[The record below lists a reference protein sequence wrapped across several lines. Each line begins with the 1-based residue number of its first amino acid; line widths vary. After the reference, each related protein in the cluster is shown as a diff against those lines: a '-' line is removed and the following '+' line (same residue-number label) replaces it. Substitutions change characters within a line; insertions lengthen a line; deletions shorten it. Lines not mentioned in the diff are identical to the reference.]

1 MQHAGSTLWWA
12 RAITQSRRKV
22 LITGATGFIGLALCR
37 RLIEENFDVRVLLRD
52 PAKIKLL
59 PSSLQ
64 AVPALGDLYDQQS
77 LVEACAGVDTIL
89 HLAGVAHVSST
100 TKDDDTNVVGSENL
114 LKAALQKKV
123 RRIVFLSSSL
133 ANAAAA
139 NSGDITSYGKG
150 KRTTELL
157 LLEAADRGQIEALIL
172 RPVNV
177 YGVKMKGN
185 IASMISMIHR
195 GRLPRLPALSSKI
208 SLLGVE
214 DLASAILLAA
224 NSDQASRIYTVTD
237 GQDYPIAAIEEA
249 IYRCLGKRLPRWR
262 TPAVILY
269 AAAVLA
275 GVVARLRGRDTGI
288 SSRTYRNL
296 TADNLFEN
304 EDICAELGF
313 EPTQNLYQVLP
324 DIVSDIVSQTNS
336 PQSQ

>member
-1 MQHAGSTLWWA
+1 M
-12 RAITQSRRKV
+12 IQSKRKI

-37 RLIEENFDVRVLLRD
+37 RLLEEDFDVRVLLRN
-52 PAKIKLL
+52 PAKIVLL
-59 PSSLQ
+59 SSSII
-64 AVPALGDLYDQQS
+64 AEPVLGDLHDQQS

-89 HLAGVAHVSST
+89 HLAGVAHVSRT
-100 TKDDDTNVVGSENL
+100 TKGDDTNVVGSENL
-114 LKAALQKKV
+114 LKAAVQQNV

-139 NSGDITSYGKG
+139 NSGDITAYGKG
-150 KRTTELL
+150 KRTAELL
-157 LLEAADRGQIEALIL
+157 MLEAADRGQIEALIL

-224 NSDQASRIYTVTD
+224 NSDLTSRIYTVTD
-237 GQDYPIAAIEEA
+237 GQEYPIAAIEEA
-249 IYRCLGKRLPRWR
+249 IYRCLGKRLSRWR

-269 AAAVLA
+269 AASVLA
-275 GVVARLRGRDTGI
+275 GAMARLRGRDTGI

-296 TADNLFEN
+296 TADNLFKN

-313 EPTQNLYQVLP
+313 QPSQNLYQVLP
-324 DIVSDIVSQTNS
+324 KIVGDIVSETNS
-336 PQSQ
+336 AISR

>member
-1 MQHAGSTLWWA
+1 M
-12 RAITQSRRKV
+12 
-22 LITGATGFIGLALCR
+22 ALCQ
-37 RLIEENFDVRVLLRD
+37 RLVEEKFDVRVLLRN
-52 PAKIKLL
+52 PAKVTLL
-59 PSSLQ
+59 PSSIQ
-64 AVPALGDLYDQQS
+64 AEPVLGDLHDPQS
-77 LVEACAGVDTIL
+77 LVEACADVDTIL
-89 HLAGVAHVSST
+89 HLAGVAHVSGST
-100 TKDDDTNVVGSENL
+100 KGDDTNVVGSENL

-133 ANAAAA
+133 ANAAAV
-139 NSGDITSYGKG
+139 NSGDITAYGKG

-157 LLEAADRGQIEALIL
+157 MLEAADRGQIEALIL

-195 GRLPRLPALSSKI
+195 GRLPRLPPLSSKI

-214 DLASAILLAA
+214 DLANAILLAV
-224 NSDQASRIYTVTD
+224 NSDRTSRIYTVTD

-249 IYRCLGKRLPRWR
+249 IYRCLKKRLPKWR

-269 AAAVLA
+269 VASVLA
-275 GVVARLRGRDTGI
+275 GTVARLCGRDTAI

-296 TADNLFEN
+296 TADNLFKN
-304 EDICAELGF
+304 EGICVELGF
-313 EPTQNLYQVLP
+313 RPSQNLYQALP
-324 DIVSDIVSQTNS
+324 EIVSDIVSETNS